1 MANRYLDGLK
11 PPRAMARRWR
21 LLVLWLAIVFLVFAV
36 YAHSTEWTLVGILVL
51 FGVMIVVIGS
61 TRGQGAKLRTEF
73 ELANLDRLR
82 EHHPQAVQRLRRL
95 LDQPIAPLFRAQ
107 SLLALGECAEM
118 VGDFAE
124 AADVYARAEGVLR
137 AQPTLAMA
145 YRQVLPL
152 VAARRAFVL
161 AACGWFD
168 PAEAALR
175 GAAMRDGYPQAE
187 ALASRASILLA
198 TRRGHFGS
206 VREQIDR
213 DRALHKTSFG
223 YRDRTLLRVLELLAT
238 SRLSGALRTADAGLA
253 SERELRRWIAR
264 AVPEAEPLLGV
275 S

>member
-51 FGVMIVVIGS
+51 FAVMIVVIGS

-95 LDQPIAPLFRAQ
+95 LDEPIAPLFRAQ

-187 ALASRASILLA
+187 ALASRASIVLA
-198 TRRGHFGS
+198 ARRGHFGQ
-206 VREQIDR
+206 VRELIDR
-213 DRALHKTSFG
+213 DRALHKSSFG

-238 SRLSGALRTADAGLA
+238 SRLNGALRTADAGLA